1 MRILLNK
8 NFIRIFM
15 LCLLVLSCGL
25 PDVTSIYLEINQ
37 PFITK
42 VISGDNKITV
52 EFEAQNN
59 EPAFSGYN
67 IYFGDNVNPQKYRL
81 YNSQK
86 ARPTISAGATDIPTK
101 HTYTIE
107 SGCYYSEG
115 SGEVLTLTT
124 PSGQLQ
130 NGIPVYVYVSAYQIT
145 PQNESYYY
153 YDNYVQMACPR
164 SETLGASISSSTSS
178 ITSGGRTLATV
189 STSGTGLAF
198 QNTTGGIQP
207 RSANSLNDITFAPT
221 TGYNTGE
228 QTVNAN
234 TLYLVKVVDGGS
246 SYYGKIYVSSVSGT
260 SATVDYCLQSGADIT
275 NY

>member
-25 PDVTSIYLEINQ
+25 PDVTSIYLEMNQ

-42 VISGDNKITV
+42 VISGDNKITI

-67 IYFGDNVNPQKYRL
+67 IYFGDNVNPQKYRI

-86 ARPTISAGATDIPTK
+86 ARPTISAGATDTPTK
-101 HTYTIE
+101 HTYTVE

-115 SGEVLTLTT
+115 SGEILTLTD
-124 PSGQLQ
+124 SQLP

-164 SETLGASISSSTSS
+164 LEHSATVSSGSSISVGSQ
-178 ITSGGRTLATV
+178 TLATV
-189 STSGTGLAF
+189 SVSGTGLAF

-207 RSANSLNDITFAPT
+207 RSANSLDDITFAPT
-221 TGYNTGE
+221 TGYSTGE

-246 SYYGKIYVSSVSGT
+246 SYYGKIFVRSVSGT
-260 SATVDYCLQSGADIT
+260 SATVDYCIQSGADIT

>member
-8 NFIRIFM
+8 NFIRFFM

-25 PDVTSIYLEINQ
+25 PDVTSIYLEMNQ

-42 VISGDNKITV
+42 VISGDNKITI

-67 IYFGDNVNPQKYRL
+67 IYFGDNVNPQKYRI

-86 ARPTISAGATDIPTK
+86 ARPTISAGATDTPTK
-101 HTYTIE
+101 HTYTVE

-115 SGEVLTLTT
+115 SGEILTLTT
-124 PSGQLQ
+124 PSSQLQ

-164 SETLGASISSSTSS
+164 SEHSATVSSGSSISVGSQ
-178 ITSGGRTLATV
+178 TLATV
-189 STSGTGLAF
+189 SVSGTGLAF

-207 RSANSLNDITFAPT
+207 RSANSLDDITFAPI
-221 TGYNTGE
+221 TGYSTGE

-246 SYYGKIYVSSVSGT
+246 SYYGKIFVRSVSGT
-260 SATVDYCLQSGADIT
+260 SATVDYCIQSGADIT

>member
-25 PDVTSIYLEINQ
+25 PDVTSIYLEMNQ

-42 VISGDNKITV
+42 VISGDNKITI

-67 IYFGDNVNPQKYRL
+67 IYFGDNVNPQKYRI

-86 ARPTISAGATDIPTK
+86 ARPTISAGATDTPTK
-101 HTYTIE
+101 HTYTVE

-115 SGEVLTLTT
+115 SGEILTLTT
-124 PSGQLQ
+124 PSSQLQ

-164 SETLGASISSSTSS
+164 SETLGASISLGN
-178 ITSGGRTLATV
+178 ITSGGRTLATL
-189 STSGTGLAF
+189 SGTAGNLTF
-198 QNTTGGIQP
+198 QTTGGGGIQ
-207 RSANSLNDITFAPT
+207 SVAATSLNDITFAPT
-221 TGYNTGE
+221 TGYNTSADV
-228 QTVNAN
+228 QAQR
-234 TLYLVKVVDGGS
+234 LYLVKVVDGGS
-246 SYYGKIYVSSVSGT
+246 SYYGKIFVRSVIGT
-260 SATVDYCLQSGADIT
+260 SATVDYCLQSAADIT